1 MLKQLAHLEPTVL
14 SVRCNIRWK
23 GQQGGD
29 DDDDHGECPPP
40 KPSMVNNEKE
50 KKPAKKMKPGQPKKK
65 AGRQRQVD
73 EPSLPCLYK
82 PGEFKDERKRFIEEQ
97 GFTVGS
103 REGNRLWKES
113 ERRAELLRYMPHN
126 ELVRRR
132 FIPPANPGCRGR
144 AKKAT

>member
-1 MLKQLAHLEPTVL
+1 MPSPKSSTASHDKDT
-14 SVRCNIRWK
+14 K
-23 GQQGGD
+23 
-29 DDDDHGECPPP
+29 PP
-40 KPSMVNNEKE
+40 
-50 KKPAKKMKPGQPKKK
+50 KKMKPGQPKKK
-65 AGRQRQVD
+65 AGRPRKVD
-73 EPSLPCLYK
+73 EPSAPCLYK

-103 REGNRLWKES
+103 REGNRLWKDS

-126 ELVRRR
+126 ELVRRH